1 VHRIPEN
8 RSQVL
13 RKNAKLELIKQVPL
27 FSRCSKRELEEI
39 ASLADELDI
48 PANRNLT
55 KEGAVGHE
63 FVVLVSG
70 AATVTRDGRTINRL
84 SDGDFLGELALVT
97 GRPRSAT
104 VTTTEPSRLLV
115 ITAAAFRRLMRDT
128 PSIQAKVLEAV
139 VSRLPED

>member
-1 VHRIPEN
+1 M
-8 RSQVL
+8 L
-13 RKNAKLELIKQVPL
+13 RKNAKIELIKRVPL
-27 FSRCSKRELEEI
+27 FERCSKRELEEI

-48 PANRNLT
+48 PADRNLT
-55 KEGAVGHE
+55 REGAIGHE

-70 AATVTRDGRTINRL
+70 GATVKRDGRTINTL

-97 GRPRSAT
+97 GKPRSAT

-139 VSRLPED
+139 VSRLPEE

>member
-1 VHRIPEN
+1 
-8 RSQVL
+8 VL
-13 RKNAKLELIKQVPL
+13 RKNAKIELIKRVPL
-27 FSRCSKRELEEI
+27 FERCSKRELEEI

-55 KEGAVGHE
+55 KEGAIGHE
-63 FVVLVSG
+63 FVVLISG
-70 AATVTRDGRTINRL
+70 GATVKRNGRTINTL

-97 GRPRSAT
+97 GHPRTAT

-139 VSRLPED
+139 VSRLPQE

>member
-1 VHRIPEN
+1 
-8 RSQVL
+8 
-13 RKNAKLELIKQVPL
+13 VPL
-27 FSRCSKRELEEI
+27 FERCSKRELEEI

-48 PANRNLT
+48 PADRNLT
-55 KEGAVGHE
+55 KEGAIGHE

-70 AATVTRDGRTINRL
+70 GATVKRNGRTINTL

-97 GRPRSAT
+97 GHPRTAT

-139 VSRLPED
+139 VSRLPQE